1 MQFDWEKESFL
12 EKLEN
17 EVDNGK
23 KDDFGSEILMN
34 KLKKRLINL
43 IYFGKNRLILKRE
56 KFVNLRT
63 KWKSEKMSK
72 RRSMGLGVEWC
83 YNESCEKMNINIKT
97 HFYLV
102 GWMCG
107 NNITGKL

>member
-1 MQFDWEKESFL
+1 L

-63 KWKSEKMSK
+63 K
-72 RRSMGLGVEWC
+72 
-83 YNESCEKMNINIKT
+83 
-97 HFYLV
+97 
-102 GWMCG
+102 
-107 NNITGKL
+107 